1 MVSDSSLMVH
11 LKHPLLYAFLFIA
24 IMENQIQIACQVVQ
38 STIKSCFIVKQGLSS
53 TTEQN
58 QVDNLFL

>member
-1 MVSDSSLMVH
+1 MD
-11 LKHPLLYAFLFIA
+11 
-24 IMENQIQIACQVVQ
+24 NQIQIACQVVQ

-58 QVDNLFL
+58 QVDNLFLWNR